1 MLRKHFNIA
10 LISIV
15 FHGFSYA
22 QSSSFVDFFRAVRQD
37 DAGTIRDLLRR
48 GFDPN
53 TVDERGLT
61 GLYIALR
68 EGSLKVVD
76 ALLQSRRIK
85 VETRTANDESP
96 LMMASLKGHLD
107 IARRLIA
114 AGADVNK
121 PGWTPLHYAATHGH
135 VDIIRL
141 LLEEHAFIDPTSPN
155 GTTPLMMAAHYGTP
169 AAVKLL
175 LDEGAVPT
183 LRNQLGLSA
192 IDFAQ
197 QAQRPESAE
206 LIAAAVRRARPQGTW

>member
-1 MLRKHFNIA
+1 MLRRHFKFA
-10 LISIV
+10 LLSVVLI
-15 FHGFSYA
+15 GFSNAYA
-22 QSSSFVDFFRAVRQD
+22 SSFDDFFRAVRQD
-37 DAGTIRDLLRR
+37 DAGTVRDLLRR

-61 GLYIALR
+61 GLFIALR

-76 ALLQSRRIK
+76 ALLASRRIK
-85 VETRTANDESP
+85 AETRTAADESP

-107 IARRLIA
+107 VAKRLIA

-121 PGWTPLHYAATHGH
+121 TGWTPLHYAATNGH
-135 VDIIRL
+135 IDVIKL

-169 AAVKLL
+169 EAVRLL
-175 LDEGAVPT
+175 LAEGAVPT

-197 QAQRPESAE
+197 QANRPEAAE
-206 LIAAAVRRARPQGTW
+206 LIAAAIRRARPQGAW